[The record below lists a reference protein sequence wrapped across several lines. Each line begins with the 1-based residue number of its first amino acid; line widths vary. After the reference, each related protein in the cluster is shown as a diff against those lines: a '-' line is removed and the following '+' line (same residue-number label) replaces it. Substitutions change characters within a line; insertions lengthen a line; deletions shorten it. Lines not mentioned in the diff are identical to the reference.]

1 MCVHWQLF
9 GTAARL
15 WPKTFLFF
23 HVNFAPLPASRRG
36 SSTHTRET
44 GKGPEIGSVRNGSR
58 GVCSDF
64 SRVRSEVPGEPC
76 FGVSSRSRVCRNRCT
91 YPLRVSE
98 IRGAAAGHGSSFRV
112 PEFCRLRRGVALTVG
127 HCRGLFDGKAP
138 GSGWPPDLVGCGSF
152 GWISSVGC
160 YDPRDFFYWT
170 SVSVWCWMW
179 PGEERQENNYVVAGK
194 RRRTQQQQQ
203 QQQQQ

>member
-1 MCVHWQLF
+1 MHLCLQAAAVHRHTH
-9 GTAARL
+9 GKPGKARRL
-15 WPKTFLFF
+15 ALY
-23 HVNFAPLPASRRG
+23 
-36 SSTHTRET
+36 ET
-44 GKGPEIGSVRNGSR
+44 VRA
-58 GVCSDF
+58 VCAVIF
-64 SRVRSEVPGEPC
+64 
-76 FGVSSRSRVCRNRCT
+76 RVCVPKFPENRVSGFRVGRAFAGIGAPT
-91 YPLRVSE
+91 PLRVSE

-160 YDPRDFFYWT
+160 YDPRDFFLLN
-170 SVSVWCWMW
+170 VSQCVVLDVAWR
-179 PGEERQENNYVVAGK
+179 GEARKQLRSCGK
-194 RRRTQQQQQ
+194 KKQQQQQ